1 MKNIIYVMFI
11 IILNSCGGSQF
22 FLEARTNYDVPLNE
36 YGSVDFKSIG
46 YDFENLQGLNSFN
59 PQVRLT
65 YRQYLFDGKRKQI
78 KRTVRKQ
85 VKKQLQMYNIKEKQ

>member
-11 IILNSCGGSQF
+11 IVLNSCGGSQF

-65 YRQYLFDGKRKQI
+65 YRPVSYTHLRAHE
-78 KRTVRKQ
+78 T
-85 VKKQLQMYNIKEKQ
+85 